1 MAEITSVREINVN
14 KEIIKIE
21 FTYLAQYNRDKT
33 YFNNLDFDTAEGESD
48 DSIEYLKDNLNEYL
62 DHNYL
67 DFTKVAAKF
76 FEINEVVDNIKF
88 IDKYGYFKVYRKE
101 FEKTYWFNYYFC
113 STNNVFVGTK
123 VIFVLN
129 EKWLEV

>member
-1 MAEITSVREINVN
+1 MAEITSIREINVK
-14 KEIIKIE
+14 KETIKIE

-48 DSIEYLKDNLNEYL
+48 DSIEFLKDNLGDYL

-67 DFTKVAAKF
+67 DSTKVAIKF
-76 FEINEVVDNIKF
+76 FEINETVDSIKF

-101 FEKTYWFNYYFC
+101 FQN
-113 STNNVFVGTK
+113 
-123 VIFVLN
+123 I
-129 EKWLEV
+129 

>member
-1 MAEITSVREINVN
+1 MAEITSIREIKIN

-48 DSIEYLKDNLNEYL
+48 DSIEYLKDNLDDYL
-62 DHNYL
+62 EHNYL
-67 DFTKVAAKF
+67 DFIKVAAKF

-88 IDKYGYFKVYRKE
+88 IDTNSYLKE
-101 FEKTYWFNYYFC
+101 NGFSSSDGLHYTKSTYNKIY
-113 STNNVFVGTK
+113 SHIKNN
-123 VIFVLN
+123 L
-129 EKWLEV
+129 

>member
-14 KEIIKIE
+14 KENIKIE

-48 DSIEYLKDNLNEYL
+48 DSIDYLKNNLDDYL

-88 IDKYGYFKVYRKE
+88 IDKYGYLKVYRKE
-101 FEKTYWFNYYFC
+101 FEKNINL
-113 STNNVFVGTK
+113 NN
-123 VIFVLN
+123 
-129 EKWLEV
+129 

>member
-21 FTYLAQYNRDKT
+21 FTYLAQYNRDNT
-33 YFNNLDFDTAEGESD
+33 YFNNLDFTR
-48 DSIEYLKDNLNEYL
+48 
-62 DHNYL
+62 
-67 DFTKVAAKF
+67 VAAKF